1 MPRRAKWIILKTG
14 FGPGRSKMGLDTAY
28 RKAIKEMQGIT
39 PYVVAAKS
47 GANFEEGKF
56 TIPFFHRSFLVH
68 YPEIKL
74 EEVGSDAPPPLF
86 IQVLLLHYLLNADGT
101 PISGMW
107 IGYRHLPG
115 AFLFERRFT
124 SWALDPLAK
133 AFGNDAQGFRQA
145 GLALGGSPMSRSGDA
160 AFRFLALPKIPMG
173 CILYLGDEEVPAS
186 INMLF
191 DAAAPHYL
199 PTEDL
204 SYLGIYLS
212 QALRGSLE
220 RKSG

>member
-1 MPRRAKWIILKTG
+1 
-14 FGPGRSKMGLDTAY
+14 
-28 RKAIKEMQGIT
+28 
-39 PYVVAAKS
+39 
-47 GANFEEGKF
+47 
-56 TIPFFHRSFLVH
+56 
-68 YPEIKL
+68 
-74 EEVGSDAPPPLF
+74 
-86 IQVLLLHYLLNADGT
+86 
-101 PISGMW
+101 
-107 IGYRHLPG
+107 
-115 AFLFERRFT
+115 
-124 SWALDPLAK
+124 
-133 AFGNDAQGFRQA
+133 
-145 GLALGGSPMSRSGDA
+145 MSRSGDA